1 VKVSASSVNES
12 PCSARLAAVPGVCP
26 YSEHRR
32 TLLQCLLLYLLDEQ
46 LGTRPTLHML
56 QAALSLLSRMLH
68 CSPGVF
74 GFAGTKDKRAVGGF
88 QGLGFLLLAYRHICA
103 IS

>member
-1 VKVSASSVNES
+1 
-12 PCSARLAAVPGVCP
+12 
-26 YSEHRR
+26 
-32 TLLQCLLLYLLDEQ
+32 
-46 LGTRPTLHML
+46 ML

-74 GFAGTKDKRAVGGF
+74 GFAGTKDKRAVGRQPDAADNSCF
-88 QGLGFLLLAYRHICA
+88 TRF